1 MKFSIIIPTYNRIKQ
16 LLLTLTAFEKQT
28 YPKDQFEVL
37 VIDDGST
44 DNTLE
49 ILSNYEAPYNFRY
62 FTLGSRN
69 GPGVARNLGIH
80 QARGTYIIFC
90 DADFLVLPHFIETY
104 DLYHAKHQNAVI
116 SGTPNC
122 YKGVYTLFFPG
133 FSEWEKGAA
142 RSVLQQFQ
150 LWDDGYLKSKDI
162 VEIITPEDIRNN
174 FGKINQVMSHW
185 EIISNKNK
193 AAFLQT
199 NIAPWLLFITRC
211 VSVEKTVLE
220 QQEGFD
226 ERLGSGEDWELGYRI
241 YKQGLSFVSINGTV
255 GYHQEHPSGYRNYVK
270 KEPFSK
276 ILLEKF
282 GQKDP
287 ELLLLTLWDS
297 SDDLWRNIGV
307 YKNTLA
313 MVGKKKES
321 LKHKDMVKSLLKACK
336 IASSSWFK

>member
-16 LLLTLTAFEKQT
+16 LLLTLVAFEKQT
-28 YPKDQFEVL
+28 YPMDQFEVL

-49 ILSNYEAPYNFRY
+49 ILSNYEAPYILRY
-62 FTLGSRN
+62 FTLSSRN
-69 GPGVARNLGIH
+69 GPGMARNLGIR
-80 QARGTYIIFC
+80 QARGTYVIFC
-90 DADFLVLPHFIETY
+90 DADFLVIPDFIKTH

-122 YKGVYTLFFPG
+122 YKGVYTLFFPN

-150 LWDDGYLKSKDI
+150 LWDDDYLKSKDI
-162 VEIITPEDIRNN
+162 VEIITPQDIRNN
-174 FGKINQVMSHW
+174 FGKINQVMFNW
-185 EIISNKNK
+185 EMISNKNK

-220 QQEGFD
+220 QQGGFD

-241 YKQGLSFVSINGTV
+241 YKQGLSFVSINETV
-255 GYHQEHPSGYRNYVK
+255 GYHQEHPSWYRNYVK
-270 KEPFSK
+270 EEPFGK

-282 GQKDP
+282 GKKDP

-297 SDDLWRNIGV
+297 SDELWRNIGV

-313 MVGKKKES
+313 IVNEKKNS
-321 LKHKDMVKSLLKACK
+321 LKYKDIVKSLLKACK
-336 IASSSWFK
+336 IASTRWLK

>member
-1 MKFSIIIPTYNRIKQ
+1 MKFSIIIPTYNRSRQ
-16 LLLTLTAFEKQT
+16 LLLTLTAFENQT

-49 ILSNYEAPYNFRY
+49 ILSNYEAPYIFRY
-62 FTLGSRN
+62 FTLSTRN
-69 GPGVARNLGIH
+69 GPGVARNLGIQH
-80 QARGTYIIFC
+80 ARGTYVIFC
-90 DADFLVLPHFIETY
+90 DADFLGLPDFIATH
-104 DLYHAKHQNAVI
+104 DLYHAKHHNAVI
-116 SGTPNC
+116 SGAPNC
-122 YKGVYTLFFPG
+122 YKGVYTQFFSD
-133 FSEWEKGAA
+133 FSELEKVAA

-150 LWDDGYLKSKDI
+150 CWDDGYLKSKDL

-185 EIISNKNK
+185 EIISDKNK
-193 AAFLQT
+193 AALLQT

-220 QQEGFD
+220 KQGGFD
-226 ERLGSGEDWELGYRI
+226 ERIGSGGNWELGYRL

-255 GYHQEHPSGYRNYVK
+255 GYHQEHPSGYKNYVK
-270 KEPFSK
+270 GEPFNK

-282 GQKDP
+282 GKKNP

-297 SDDLWRNIGV
+297 SDELWRNIGV

-313 MVGKKKES
+313 IVNKKQKS
-321 LKHKDMVKSLLKACK
+321 LKDKDMVNSLLKTCK
-336 IASSSWFK
+336 IASSRWFK

>member
-16 LLLTLTAFEKQT
+16 LLLTLVAFEKQT
-28 YPKDQFEVL
+28 FPKDEFEVL

-49 ILSNYEAPYNFRY
+49 ILSNYEAPYNLRY
-62 FTLGSRN
+62 FTLSFRN
-69 GPGVARNLGIH
+69 GPSVARNLGIQH
-80 QARGTYIIFC
+80 ARGTYVIFC
-90 DADFLVLPHFIETY
+90 DADFLVLQDFIETH

-116 SGTPNC
+116 SGMPNC
-122 YKGVYTLFFPG
+122 YKGVYTLFFPD

-150 LWDDGYLKSKDI
+150 LWDYGYLKSKDI

-174 FGKINQVMSHW
+174 FGKINQVMFNW

-220 QQEGFD
+220 QQGGFD
-226 ERLGSGEDWELGYRI
+226 ERLRSGEDWELGYRI
-241 YKQGLSFVSINGTV
+241 YKQGLSFVSINKTV
-255 GYHQEHPSGYRNYVK
+255 GYHQEHPSGNRNYVK
-270 KEPFSK
+270 EEPFSK

-282 GQKDP
+282 GKKDP

-297 SDDLWRNIGV
+297 SDELWRNIGV

-313 MVGKKKES
+313 IVNEKKDS
-321 LKHKDMVKSLLKACK
+321 LKHKDIVKSLLKACK
-336 IASSSWFK
+336 IALRDG